1 MFVVRDDT
9 MVSINYENEY
19 KALVHNAHS
28 VGASEYHLQWVTKYR
43 YNVLT
48 GESSWKDC
56 ETSIRV
62 AAERHGIKIIELGV
76 MEDHVHVVAELP
88 PDMAVSHAIGLLK
101 GASSYD
107 MFRKHPEVKRR
118 YWGGNFWGRGY
129 FYKSVSNVTDNVI
142 RRYVRENN
150 TQRQRKLT

>member
-1 MFVVRDDT
+1 MKTNIRLSYTTRTPF
-9 MVSINYENEY
+9 
-19 KALVHNAHS
+19 
-28 VGASEYHLQWVTKYR
+28 GASEYHLQWVTKYR

-48 GESSWKDC
+48 GEFSWKDC

-62 AAERHGIKIIELGV
+62 AAEMHGIKIIELGA
-76 MEDHVHVVAELP
+76 MKDHVHVVAELP

-118 YWGGNFWGRGY
+118 YWVATSGAE
-129 FYKSVSNVTDNVI
+129 VTS
-142 RRYVRENN
+142 
-150 TQRQRKLT
+150 TGQ